1 MMKSWLAIGSIG
13 MALMACMDSSSSA
26 VSTDMIHIPATASGN
41 APRASDLP
49 GIVFQDTLVDLG
61 SMVEGA
67 QKGVSF
73 TYTNTGKA
81 PLVLA
86 DVSTSC
92 GCTVARDWPKHPIGA
107 GKSGQIHVNFDSRDR
122 QGTNEK
128 TIFVVANTIP
138 SVTELTLLSDVIG
151 PTTP

>member
-41 APRASDLP
+41 APRALDLP

-73 TYTNTGKA
+73 TFTNTGKA

-92 GCTVARDWPKHPIGA
+92 WPKHPIGA

-122 QGTNEK
+122 QGTNKK

-138 SVTELTLLSDVIG
+138 SVTELTLLADVIG

>member
-1 MMKSWLAIGSIG
+1 MMKNWLAIGWIG

-41 APRASDLP
+41 APRASALP
-49 GIVFQDTLVDLG
+49 AIVFQDTLVDLG

-73 TYTNTGKA
+73 TFTNTGKA

-92 GCTVARDWPKHPIGA
+92 GCTVARDWPKQPIGA

-138 SVTELTLLSDVIG
+138 SVTKLTLLADVIG

>member
-67 QKGVSF
+67 QKGVLF
-73 TYTNTGKA
+73 TFTNTGKA
-81 PLVLA
+81 
-86 DVSTSC
+86 
-92 GCTVARDWPKHPIGA
+92 PKHPIGA

-122 QGTNEK
+122 QGTNKK

-138 SVTELTLLSDVIG
+138 SVTELTLLADVIG